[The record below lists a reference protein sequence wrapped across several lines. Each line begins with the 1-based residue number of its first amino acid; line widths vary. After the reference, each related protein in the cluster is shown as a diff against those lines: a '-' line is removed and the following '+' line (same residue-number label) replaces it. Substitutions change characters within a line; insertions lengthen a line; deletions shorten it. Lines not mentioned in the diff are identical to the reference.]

1 MSEYEGLENSVAFS
15 SIESPQLPVSCY
27 CQWPESYS
35 SIPPCVPCVANML
48 PIAALTS
55 TPVIWAVWFS
65 AMQLRCSI
73 EARPIVHRCVALSHW
88 PGSKPSFFLYTS
100 LSLIIASRRFQRLC
114 SRSFFIPVVPST
126 FSCFPLR
133 GILVRPD
140 SYYLLFQ
147 SSLSRREAARRRY
160 LLRETWRE
168 FVLYLFFTPFILLC
182 PWFATIMV
190 TWERIVWYIFIL
202 YSLNSR
208 YRDMNERSK

>member
-1 MSEYEGLENSVAFS
+1 
-15 SIESPQLPVSCY
+15 
-27 CQWPESYS
+27 
-35 SIPPCVPCVANML
+35 ML

-147 SSLSRREAARRRY
+147 SSLSRREAARRR
-160 LLRETWRE
+160 LRELVKGNLAGIRFI
-168 FVLYLFFTPFILLC
+168 FVFYCVYSALSLICYNNGNLGKNRLIYF
-182 PWFATIMV
+182 
-190 TWERIVWYIFIL
+190 
-202 YSLNSR
+202 YSLFSQF
-208 YRDMNERSK
+208 SV